1 MRIILKPPQTVASP
15 RRTGAVAATLIW
27 RLASK
32 AIVKGSPKV
41 SAMAAFILLIAGLV
55 RRFWWRVL
63 VYSEARSGFKH
74 GLSAQRRHPV
84 NASGH
89 NLLP

>member
-41 SAMAAFILLIAGLV
+41 SATAAFFCSSLDSSEGSGGVSLFILRPA
-55 RRFWWRVL
+55 
-63 VYSEARSGFKH
+63 AA
-74 GLSAQRRHPV
+74 LSMVCRPNGGTR
-84 NASGH
+84 
-89 NLLP
+89 

>member
-1 MRIILKPPQTVASP
+1 MRILLKPPQTVASP

-55 RRFWWRVL
+55 RRFWWRVSL
-63 VYSEARSGFKH
+63 FILRPAAA
-74 GLSAQRRHPV
+74 LSMVCRPNGGTR
-84 NASGH
+84 
-89 NLLP
+89 